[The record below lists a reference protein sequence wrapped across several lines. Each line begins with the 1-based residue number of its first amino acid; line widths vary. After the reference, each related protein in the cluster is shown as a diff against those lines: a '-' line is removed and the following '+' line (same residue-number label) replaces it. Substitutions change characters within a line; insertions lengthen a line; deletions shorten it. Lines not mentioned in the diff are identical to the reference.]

1 LPEFT
6 TMKSRTEILPTGP
19 ARPALAICIAF
30 AFSGAATLAQAAGP
44 VKPPPLPPGS
54 EMVRIQGGMND
65 DEVKRE
71 TRAHHHK
78 GHVRKDFRR
87 DDSVGGNGRSGN
99 DRDGNNGGGQGRR

>member
-1 LPEFT
+1 
-6 TMKSRTEILPTGP
+6 MKSRTEILQAGP
-19 ARPALAICIAF
+19 ARPAFAICVALAF
-30 AFSGAATLAQAAGP
+30 AGFATLAQAAGA
-44 VKPPPLPPGS
+44 VKAPPLPPGS

-87 DDSVGGNGRSGN
+87 DDSLGGSGGSGN
-99 DRDGNNGGGQGRR
+99 NRNGNNGRGQGGR